1 MGLEINQAHVAQYS
15 SNVRMLAEET
25 RAPLRQVCELKGVN
39 GAVFFGDRLTGSN
52 TVRRTG
58 RHTTNPSTPP
68 RHDRRRGWTL
78 DDEWGAYID
87 HADEIRTIIDFKGK
101 YPTLCVNAF
110 NRSENQLIIDA
121 LGGPAYTEVTSDTPG
136 AASTVTTV
144 NNYDAGEC
152 RLINGDGTLVTAGS
166 NHSDTTAT
174 ALTIAKLALCGELLD
189 KAGFTSDNGYP
200 QSRFFIANAYNKWQ
214 LLQTTE
220 AKSLDY
226 NSRRAL
232 AEGTIDSFM
241 GFRFIWTEQLSADT
255 TETDCIK
262 AFAVV
267 GGAIALGVGQD
278 ITPQMWQDTHQ
289 CNDWYC
295 YGFASKGA
303 TRQEGPAVIQINLKA
318 AA

>member
-25 RAPLRQVCELKGVN
+25 RAVLRQICEIKPVQ

-68 RHDRRRGWTL
+68 RHDRRRGWTV

-87 HADEIRTIIDFKGK
+87 KADEIRTIIDFKGK
-101 YPTLCVNAF
+101 YPTMCVNAF
-110 NRSENQLIIDA
+110 NRTENQLVLDA
-121 LGGPAYTEVTSDTPG
+121 LGGPAYTEVTADTG
-136 AASTVTTV
+136 GTAASVTTV
-144 NNYDAGEC
+144 NHYDVGES
-152 RLINGDGTLVTAGS
+152 RLIAGS
-166 NHSDTTAT
+166 GVLVAAGSQHSDTTAT

-189 KAGFTSDNGYP
+189 EAGFTPENGYP
-200 QSRFFIANAYNKWQ
+200 QPRYFIANSYNKWQ

-232 AEGTIDSFM
+232 AEGTIDQFM
-241 GFRFIWTEQLSADT
+241 GFRFIWTEQVATDT
-255 TETDCIK
+255 TETDCIRG
-262 AFAVV
+262 FACV
-267 GGAIALGVGQD
+267 GGAIALGIGQD
-278 ITPQMWQDTHQ
+278 ISPQMWPDSHQ

-303 TRQEGPAVIQINLKA
+303 TRQEGPAVIQINLKKA
-318 AA
+318 A